1 MLKLQE
7 GERVIIAFHRHWVV
21 VANKLTFAALLLIP
35 AAAALAILPA
45 VAMDSGLRTL
55 TLYFITVYIFIVL
68 MIAFVLWMDYYLDVW
83 IVTNTRVIDVE
94 QKGMFR
100 REVSEFMLSRIQDI
114 TVEIPSFVATLLH
127 YGNLRVQTAGE
138 KGFTAYDIPHVD
150 KVKDIILAEV
160 RKASSISNTP
170 SQFQ

>member
-1 MLKLQE
+1 MLQLHE
-7 GERVIIAFHRHWVV
+7 GEKVIISFHRHWIV
-21 VANKLTFAALLLIP
+21 VANKLTFTALLLIP
-35 AAAALAILPA
+35 ALIALAILPA
-45 VAMDSGLRTL
+45 SKIQDWLQVLV
-55 TLYFITVYIFIVL
+55 LYAITIYIFITL

-94 QKGMFR
+94 QKGMFQ

-138 KGFTAYDIPHVD
+138 KSFTAYDIPHVD

-160 RKASSISNTP
+160 RKNSGQNN
-170 SQFQ
+170 

>member
-7 GERVIIAFHRHWVV
+7 GERVILAFHRHWIV

-35 AAAALAILPA
+35 PIVALAILPA
-45 VAMDSGLRTL
+45 VEITEGLRIL
-55 TLYFITVYIFIVL
+55 ALYVITVYIFIVL

-100 REVSEFMLSRIQDI
+100 REVSEFLLSRVQDI

-138 KGFTAYDIPHVD
+138 NNFTAYDIPHVD
-150 KVKDIILAEV
+150 KVKDVILNEV
-160 RKASSISNTP
+160 RKANIAAPNHP
-170 SQFQ
+170 Q